1 YREVFAT
8 QMPFVDRTVQI
19 SGKPAELPPELTIRL
34 LAEREPPVSGEVLY
48 VMDRYLR
55 DRGDA
60 NIKSVRDLLEQSTF
74 YDHAPIDGVTL
85 PPRTRL
91 EGLLETPV
99 RLTRKSDNM
108 AMIQKLPVATVDI
121 TAWH

>member
-48 VMDRYLR
+48 AMDRYLR

-60 NIKSVRDLLEQSTF
+60 NIKSVRDLLAQSTF
-74 YDHAPIDGVTL
+74 FDHAPIDGVTL

-91 EGLLETPV
+91 EGLLEQPV
-99 RLTRKSDNM
+99 RLILNRANM
-108 AMIQKLPVATVDI
+108 PMLHKPPI
-121 TAWH
+121 